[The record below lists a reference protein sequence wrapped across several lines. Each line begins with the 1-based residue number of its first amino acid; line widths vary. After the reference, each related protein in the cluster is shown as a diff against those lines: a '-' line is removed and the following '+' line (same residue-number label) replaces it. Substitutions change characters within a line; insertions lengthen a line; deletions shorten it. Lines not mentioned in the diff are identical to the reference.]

1 MDERW
6 ETYLGESSRF
16 WWTHVVRGLA
26 ALGFGV
32 AAIFLPLPIEVLV
45 AVIGAFA
52 LVLAGFEL
60 VEAYRL
66 RAIRRRL
73 LGG

>member
-66 RAIRRRL
+66 RAIRKRL